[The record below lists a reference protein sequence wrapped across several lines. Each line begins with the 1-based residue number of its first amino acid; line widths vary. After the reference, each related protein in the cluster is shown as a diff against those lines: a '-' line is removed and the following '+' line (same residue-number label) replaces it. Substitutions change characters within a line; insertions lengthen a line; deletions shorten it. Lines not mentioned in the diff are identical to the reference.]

1 MADRQRVAFVVAW
14 GGTAAFG
21 ASLLWF
27 LYCYLIRFEDPN
39 MSRAASA
46 VPTSGGSAAAAIA
59 IDVLLFSIFAFHHSL
74 LARPAAKTLVRRIA
88 PPALERSLYTWVASI
103 LFALVCWLWAPV
115 PGTFY
120 RLDGIWRAIFY
131 GIQLAGILLTIRA
144 SRLLDVLDLS
154 GVRPVERAASSAPPK
169 HVPLETT
176 GLYGFV
182 RHPLYFAWMLVVF
195 ATPDMTATRFVFA
208 LVSTLYLAI
217 AIPWEERAL
226 IDTFGPDY
234 ERYRQRVRWRMLP
247 GVY

>member
-1 MADRQRVAFVVAW
+1 MADRQRAAFVVAW

-21 ASLLWF
+21 ASLLWS

-39 MSRAASA
+39 KSLAASA
-46 VPTSGGSAAAAIA
+46 VPTPEGSAAMAVA
-59 IDVLLFSIFAFHHSL
+59 IDIFLFSLFAFHHSL
-74 LARPAAKTLVRRIA
+74 FARPSAKAVVRRLA
-88 PPALERSLYTWVASI
+88 PPELERSLYTWIASI
-103 LFALVCWLWAPV
+103 LFALVCWWWVPV

-120 RLDGIWRAIFY
+120 RLGGIWRAIAY
-131 GIQLAGILLTIRA
+131 GIQLGGILLTIRA

-154 GVRPVERAASSAPPK
+154 GVRAVERTASAEPPR
-169 HVPLETT
+169 HVPLKTT

-226 IDTFGPDY
+226 VATFGPDY
-234 ERYRQRVRWRMLP
+234 ERYRERVRSRMIP
-247 GVY
+247 GIY

>member
-1 MADRQRVAFVVAW
+1 MADRQRAAFVVAW

-39 MSRAASA
+39 RSLAASA
-46 VPTSGGSAAAAIA
+46 VPTSGGSTTTAVA
-59 IDVLLFSIFAFHHSL
+59 IDIFLFSIFAFHHSL
-74 LARPAAKTLVRRIA
+74 LARPAAKAVVHRLA
-88 PPALERSLYTWVASI
+88 PPELERSLYTWVASI
-103 LFALVCWLWAPV
+103 LFALICWWWVPV

-120 RLDGIWRAIFY
+120 RLDGAWRAIVY
-131 GIQLAGILLTIRA
+131 GVQLGGILLTIRA

-154 GVRPVERAASSAPPK
+154 GVRAVERAASSEPPQ
-169 HVPLETT
+169 HVPLTTT

-226 IDTFGPDY
+226 VATFGRDY
-234 ERYRQRVRWRMLP
+234 ERYRERVRWRMIP
-247 GVY
+247 GIY

>member
-1 MADRQRVAFVVAW
+1 MAERQRAAFVIAW
-14 GGTAAFG
+14 GATAAFG
-21 ASLLWF
+21 DSLLWV
-27 LYCYLIRFEDPN
+27 LYSYLIRFEDPDK
-39 MSRAASA
+39 SLAASA
-46 VPTSGGSAAAAIA
+46 VPRFGGSTAAAIA

-74 LARPAAKTLVRRIA
+74 LARPAAKAVVRRLA
-88 PPALERSLYTWVASI
+88 PPELERSLYTWVASI
-103 LFALVCWLWAPV
+103 LFAVVCWWWVLV

-120 RLDGIWRAIFY
+120 RLDGVWRAVVY

-154 GVRPVERAASSAPPK
+154 GVRPVERAASSEPPK
-169 HVPLETT
+169 HVPLNTT

-208 LVSTLYLAI
+208 FVSTLYLAI

-226 IDTFGPDY
+226 VATFGADY
-234 ERYRQRVRWRMLP
+234 ERYRERVRWRMLP